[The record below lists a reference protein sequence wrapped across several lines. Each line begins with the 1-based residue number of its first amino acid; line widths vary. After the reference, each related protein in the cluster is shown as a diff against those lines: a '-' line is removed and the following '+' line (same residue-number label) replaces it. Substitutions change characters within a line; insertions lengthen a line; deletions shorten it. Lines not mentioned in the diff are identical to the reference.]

1 MEIIFAILGLTAGTI
16 IGAAITWVLC
26 RTRISAAQQEL
37 ARFAPEKAALE
48 ERLLAKDRQ
57 ITNLSQELEH
67 VQEENKSLYERVR
80 VDSEERATLKTRLEE
95 ERKATEEKLA
105 LVNEARQKLSDAFNS
120 LAAEALKSN
129 NESFLQLAKTTME
142 KFQETAKG
150 DLESRQK
157 AIWEMINPVKESLT
171 KVDAKLHELEKERVS
186 AYSSLTEQVKSLA
199 TTQVELKSETAN
211 LVRALRTPTVRGRW
225 GEIQL
230 KRVVEMA
237 GMVEYCDFEEQVS
250 TSTVNGR
257 LQPDMIVRL
266 PGRKNI
272 VVDAKAPLEAYLNAI
287 EAKTDEERNAC
298 LKNHA
303 RQIRDHMSKLS
314 SKAYWDQ
321 FQPTPEFVT
330 MFLPGEHF
338 FGAAL
343 EVDPQLIEEGVK
355 QKVIVASPT
364 TLISLLRAVAYGW
377 RQERVAESAQEISE
391 LAKDLYDRLVVF
403 TNHLNKLGKDLDNAI
418 GSYNKAVGS
427 LESRVLVSARK
438 FTDLGITPS
447 KELPDLPPSE
457 KSPRQIEAPVDNT
470 I

>member
-1 MEIIFAILGLTAGTI
+1 MEVTFAILGLTAGTI
-16 IGAAITWVLC
+16 IGGAITWVLC
-26 RTRISAAQQEL
+26 RTKISVAQQEL

-57 ITNLSQELEH
+57 ITNLSQDLEH
-67 VQEENKSLYERVR
+67 VQEENKSLYERIR
-80 VDSEERATLKTRLEE
+80 VDSEERATLQTRLEE

-186 AYSSLTEQVKSLA
+186 AYSSLTEQVRSLA

-447 KELPDLPPSE
+447 KELPDLPPIE

-470 I
+470 T